1 MSELRIVYTTWPD
14 AEAAR
19 AAARVLVDEGL
30 VACANL
36 IAGVESFYR
45 WQGAVESSN
54 EVILLL
60 KTLDVR
66 VSEVMQRVGE
76 LHSYRV
82 PCVVELS
89 VGQVTPPFLAWA
101 KDSVSQP

>member
-1 MSELRIVYTTWPD
+1 MNELRLIYTTWPN

-19 AAARVLVDEGL
+19 TAATILVNEGL

-45 WQGAVESSN
+45 WQGEVESSN

-60 KTLDVR
+60 KTLDQR
-66 VSEVMQRVGE
+66 VAEVMHRVCD
-76 LHSYRV
+76 LHSHSV

-89 VGQVTPPFLAWA
+89 VGRVTPPFLAWA
-101 KDSVSQP
+101 RDAVSQP